1 MADISLPTSPRAHTA
16 PAAQPMSDR
25 STAKPNQDRGP
36 AIKDKAAT
44 RDQVHAAPGRH
55 DRIAT
60 RAYFLSEQRGTLGG
74 CPLQD
79 WLQAERQD
87 EGDQHT
93 MLRFPDM
100 DHRG

>member
-1 MADISLPTSPRAHTA
+1 MAHT
-16 PAAQPMSDR
+16 PLHTPPRTQIHPLPDPMPGRMDG
-25 STAKPNQDRGP
+25 KPNQDRSP
-36 AIKDKAAT
+36 AVKDKAAT

-60 RAYFLSEQRGTLGG
+60 RAYFLSEQRGTMGG
-74 CPLQD
+74 CPLRD
-79 WLQAERQD
+79 WLDAERQD

-100 DHRG
+100 DHRA